1 MATGNSL
8 PLSINQ
14 TLSWKTRNFPDNVYD
29 LNPNDLL
36 TLLMGTLL
44 GSPGVGQLSS
54 SQIAARLTQQYLQFS
69 DLENTIGE
77 LLNAPRLTTE
87 FYNTTVN
94 PFTDQL
100 TPSQWN
106 DVFIKDSNYRERL
119 IALMTALL
127 KGGTVQG
134 IQATSEATAQVPT
147 LVIEN
152 WTTASGVTST
162 NNWSNGFGVQETII
176 VYNVPSG
183 LSVSDVQRTAIFNS
197 LKQVS
202 PIGTIITQVSGSI
215 NNFVPVSSST
225 VSDNSELFNLTRV
238 VTANNIN
245 IPAYAI
251 NNQDPSVYTRYWLQE
266 GKAITAPTFAFTTSQ
281 EALIDV
287 TTNVSNVTV
296 TPVTASGQTLNS
308 YTTQLPLGATSLPV
322 TSTVFGA
329 Q

>member
-8 PLSINQ
+8 PLNISQ

-29 LNPNDLL
+29 FNPGDLL
-36 TLLMGTLL
+36 TILMSSLL
-44 GSPGVGQLSS
+44 GNAGTGQLSA
-54 SQIAARLTQQYLQFS
+54 SQIAARLTQQYVQFS

-87 FYNTTVN
+87 FYNTPVN

-100 TPSQWN
+100 TPKQWN

-134 IQATSEATAQVPT
+134 IQATAEATAQVQA

-152 WTTASGVTST
+152 WTTASGVVSA
-162 NNWSNGFGVQETII
+162 NGWSNGFGSQETIL
-176 VYNVPSG
+176 VYNAPSG
-183 LSVSDVQRTAIFNS
+183 LTVSNVQRTAILNS
-197 LKQVS
+197 LKKVS
-202 PIGTIITQVSGSI
+202 PIGTVITQVSGNI
-215 NNFVPVSSST
+215 NNFSPVPYT
-225 VSDNSELFNLTRV
+225 PISDNSELFTFTRV

-245 IPAYAI
+245 TPSYAI
-251 NNQDPSVYTRYWLQE
+251 NNQSPSVYTRYWLE
-266 GKAITAPTFAFTTSQ
+266 NGKPITAPNFAFTTSQ
-281 EALIDV
+281 EVSIDV
-287 TTNVSNVTV
+287 TTNVSTVTI

-308 YTTQLPLGATSLPV
+308 YTTQYPLGAPSLPV

>member
-8 PLSINQ
+8 PLNINQ

-29 LNPNDLL
+29 LNPSDLL
-36 TLLMGTLL
+36 TTLMGVLL
-44 GSPGVGQLSS
+44 GNAGTGQLGA
-54 SQIAARLTQQYLQFS
+54 SQVAAKLTQQYLQFS

-87 FYNTTVN
+87 FYNSPVN

-134 IQATSEATAQVPT
+134 IQATSEATAQTQT

-152 WTTASGVTST
+152 WTSASGVASL
-162 NNWSNGFGVQETII
+162 NNWSNGFGPQETIL

-183 LSVSDVQRTAIFNS
+183 LSVTNVQRTAIFNS

-202 PIGTIITQVSGSI
+202 PIGTVITQVSGNI
-215 NNFVPVSSST
+215 NNFVPVSYSPI
-225 VSDNSELFNLTRV
+225 SDNSELFTLTRV

-245 IPAYAI
+245 TPAYAV
-251 NNQDPSVYTRYWLQE
+251 NNQDPSIYTRYWLQD
-266 GKAITAPTFAFTTSQ
+266 GKPITAPNFAFTTSQ
-281 EALIDV
+281 EILIDV
-287 TTNVSNVTV
+287 TTNVSNVTIA
-296 TPVTASGQTLNS
+296 PVTSSGQTLNS
-308 YTTQLPLGATSLPV
+308 YTTQLPLGAPSLPIS
-322 TSTVFGA
+322 STVFGA